1 MPPVQPAQRFYA
13 QLPTTELAA
22 HENPVPGTHTTMDDR
37 DQDQS
42 QHADL
47 VPPPVKHP
55 NPVRSYVCRR
65 TRTPSAKSEDTTIKK
80 PATAEDECI
89 EAEDNDD
96 DEWWKDVDWDSDTS
110 SDSSPVS
117 SPGDSNKENECS
129 ATDIEMIEDNE
140 QAIFVTDNGEC
151 RPFLDLER
159 LEPAKNKD
167 IDFRRYAMI
176 NWQVECNDARE
187 IEKEHLQRQLEG

>member
-13 QLPTTELAA
+13 QLPATELAE
-22 HENPVPGTHTTMDDR
+22 HENLIASTQIKMDNP

-42 QHADL
+42 QHADV

-55 NPVRSYVCRR
+55 NPVRSYVCRM

-80 PATAEDECI
+80 PATAEDECV
-89 EAEDNDD
+89 EAEDDDD
-96 DEWWKDVDWDSDTS
+96 DEWWNDVNWDSDSS

-117 SPGDSNKENECS
+117 SPDDSNKENEGS
-129 ATDIEMIEDNE
+129 ATDIEMMEDNE
-140 QAIFVTDNGEC
+140 QAIFVTDNGEYI
-151 RPFLDLER
+151 PLLDLER

-187 IEKEHLQRQLEG
+187 IEREHLQRQLEG